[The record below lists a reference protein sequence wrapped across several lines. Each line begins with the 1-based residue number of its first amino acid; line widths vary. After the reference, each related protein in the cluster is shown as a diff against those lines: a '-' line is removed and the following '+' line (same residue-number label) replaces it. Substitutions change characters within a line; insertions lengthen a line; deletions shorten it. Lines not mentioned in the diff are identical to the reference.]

1 MHSKSA
7 TVKCRSQVSESEG
20 SIGARQGESTVK
32 GKLTNDIDQILF
44 EELQIASRHKSNYET
59 LKSAF
64 TKLYNAYNQLESR
77 FNLSVSEA
85 RLKAKEQADAL
96 LKAQNKLDAYI
107 STERTVKGLD
117 SSSSKETLDIMKLK
131 ITNELESK
139 YREQILTLNSDLET
153 CQDENRLLVEEVQ
166 NLKKI
171 LSQERNEFNNTLVNT
186 KLLYEA
192 EITSL
197 RKLRDD
203 QTLEIS
209 ECHELTKQLDYFK
222 ENLSKERDQ
231 NQSDNYEQLQMC
243 SDLKAK
249 NMELE
254 ALCST
259 QKHQLNILN
268 EELNGLQN
276 ELMNQRQTAL
286 ESTRCRMKAEQQVE
300 KLLQSTRVEL
310 ANLRSEAQCQKFDIE
325 RQRNE
330 LIEKSK
336 GFEHELNLLQSC
348 QPIINEFSSDLLFNQ
363 EIMKSLRN
371 HFVMHINEFE
381 NKVSSI
387 SDRLNLEVDRIQTFQ
402 MNAKS
407 IIEKISTTAVY
418 PKSLT
423 SSELHGYN
431 SEDIQS
437 KVLRDNMRQETALCL
452 RIVLLKQ
459 KINFLECEIE
469 KLREEN
475 IILKDNVSASEYER
489 VSLAYKDLYRR
500 HQEYERIILNSND
513 HNFYGENITVN
524 MKSKIMKVN

>member
-107 STERTVKGLD
+107 STDRTVKGLD

-209 ECHELTKQLDYFK
+209 QLSLIHNAEDKTILLQNAQLQAKCHELTKQLDYFK

-336 GFEHELNLLQSC
+336 GFEHELNVLQSC
-348 QPIINEFSSDLLFNQ
+348 QPIINQFSSDLLINQIKNENHDEKLQ

-437 KVLRDNMRQETALCL
+437 KVLRDNMRRYVEDARKKKRALCL

-475 IILKDNVSASEYER
+475 IILK
-489 VSLAYKDLYRR
+489 
-500 HQEYERIILNSND
+500 
-513 HNFYGENITVN
+513 
-524 MKSKIMKVN
+524 